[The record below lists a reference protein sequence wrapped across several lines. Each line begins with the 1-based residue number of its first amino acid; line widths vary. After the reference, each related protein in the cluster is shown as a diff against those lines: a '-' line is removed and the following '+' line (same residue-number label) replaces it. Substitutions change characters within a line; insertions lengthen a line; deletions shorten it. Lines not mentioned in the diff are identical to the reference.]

1 MNNFLP
7 LDCAYSNNIPYH
19 CFGVCLICPENRE
32 ALWIN
37 KNASMFVAVIQNG
50 DKGKYLTILCI
61 SYLRGNTTSSAHIIP
76 RDFEEIANM
85 LLILWKN
92 VQSTMHNNFLL
103 KGILKIPSV
112 LLQTCCK
119 IKLLLKNISVILNK
133 TEVFVPYS

>member
-1 MNNFLP
+1 
-7 LDCAYSNNIPYH
+7 
-19 CFGVCLICPENRE
+19 
-32 ALWIN
+32 
-37 KNASMFVAVIQNG
+37 MFVAVIQNG